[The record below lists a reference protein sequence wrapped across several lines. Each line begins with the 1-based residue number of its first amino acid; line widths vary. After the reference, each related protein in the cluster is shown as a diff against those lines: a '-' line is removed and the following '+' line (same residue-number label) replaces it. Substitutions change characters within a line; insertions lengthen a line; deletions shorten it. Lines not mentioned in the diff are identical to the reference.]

1 MAGVANPAR
10 SAARADLG
18 GLAEAIQRAF
28 GVDAVLIGTR
38 APGDQAALAKP
49 AGADLRAVRA
59 AVRSLTPALA
69 AAGELFLPRLSASEL
84 PGAQGLAAL
93 GYEAL
98 LGVALALEGAELGE
112 LVVLRREPGPIDNA
126 ELIGAFARQVAI
138 ALDHPGL
145 RRRTASLTA
154 QLEQLEALD
163 QVALS
168 SESFDQLT
176 EALQLALEPIFGA
189 ELTGVMVWDENRK
202 VLQMVSGSFGT
213 DEETAASYQ
222 VDPAY
227 PHSNAGRVFAT
238 GRPYLSNDAAGDPG
252 ILQSYVRAF
261 RIRRLVSLQL
271 AVSGRPTGVLHL
283 ANKPT
288 DFRVEDLRRAERLIP
303 RIATVVELTRAML
316 QLRRKEQL
324 ESVLSGA
331 AVEIA
336 SGGGVLDFLPRALE
350 GLGRTLEAGMI
361 ALVPEGSEPIVHR
374 RDQDHPGLVAAVLAE
389 AEEAPGARAY
399 VVGPTGAGDPGR
411 AVFHTPVNAGR
422 QRIGTLSA
430 LRLRSESFS
439 REERMALGRLA
450 NLAALGWASE
460 RYQRQRAELARL
472 HERQR
477 IADEL
482 HDQVAQILVAA
493 QLGLDAILER
503 SDLDP
508 ALTLALARARGLL
521 VRGDTAIR
529 TVIEQ
534 LDQPAATD
542 FAGRLTEA
550 VTAIEDE
557 FAMPVHL
564 EVGDRAAETAERLR
578 RPVGDALVRV
588 VRESL
593 VNAAKHAGPCRA
605 TVTVEL
611 GRTGSLRVR
620 IVDDGVGTTTG
631 AGGGHGLVSVRRSI
645 ALHGGRLQVRRGR
658 GGGTTVVASVP
669 VG

>member
-1 MAGVANPAR
+1 MAALANPAG
-10 SAARADLG
+10 AGLG

-28 GVDAVLIGTR
+28 AADVVLVGTR
-38 APGDQAALAKP
+38 APGDQAALSEP
-49 AGADLRAVRA
+49 PGADLGAVRA
-59 AVRSLTPALA
+59 AVRALNPALEE
-69 AAGELFLPRLSASEL
+69 AGELSLTRLSAAGL
-84 PGAQGLAAL
+84 PGTVALAEL
-93 GYEAL
+93 GYESL
-98 LGVALALEGAELGE
+98 LGVGLALEGAKLGE
-112 LVVLRREPGPIDNA
+112 LVVLRREAGPIENA

-138 ALDHPGL
+138 ALDHPAL

-154 QLEQLEALD
+154 RLERLEQLEALD

-168 SESFDQLT
+168 SRSFGQLT
-176 EALQLALEPIFGA
+176 EALQGVLEPIFGA

-202 VLQMVSGSFGT
+202 VLQMVSGSFGA

-222 VDPAY
+222 VDPGD

-238 GRPYLSNDAAGDPG
+238 GRPYLSNDAAADPG
-252 ILQSYVRAF
+252 ILQDYARAF
-261 RIRRLVSLQL
+261 GIRRLVSLQL
-271 AVSGRPTGVLHL
+271 AVSGRPIGVLHL
-283 ANKPT
+283 ANRAT
-288 DFRVEDLRRAERLIP
+288 DFRVEDLGRAERLIP

-316 QLRRKEQL
+316 ALRRKEQL
-324 ESVLSGA
+324 ESVLSEA

-336 SGGGVLDFLPRALE
+336 SGRAVHDFLPGALA
-350 GLGRTLEAGMI
+350 GLARVLEAGMI
-361 ALVPEGSEPIVHR
+361 ALLPEGSEPIVRR
-374 RDQDHPGLVAAVLAE
+374 RDEDHPELVAAVLTE
-389 AEEAPGARAY
+389 AAEAPGARAY

-411 AVFHTPVNAGR
+411 AVAHTPVTIGR
-422 QRIGTLSA
+422 RRIGTLSA

-439 REERMALGRLA
+439 REERMALGRVG

-503 SDLDP
+503 GDLDP
-508 ALTLALARARGLL
+508 DLTVALARSRGLL

-534 LDQPAATD
+534 LGQPPAGD
-542 FAGRLTEA
+542 FGGRLTETVA
-550 VTAIEDE
+550 AIEDE
-557 FAMPVHL
+557 FSMPVHL
-564 EVGDRAAETAERLR
+564 QVDDRAEETAARLR
-578 RPVGDALVRV
+578 RPVGDALLKV

-605 TVTVEL
+605 TVSLDVA
-611 GRTGSLRVR
+611 RTGALRVR
-620 IVDDGVGTTTG
+620 IVDDGVGVAAG
-631 AGGGHGLVSVRRSI
+631 VGGGHGLVSVRRGL
-645 ALHGGRLQVRRGR
+645 ALHGGRMQVRSGR